1 MNKERNDKMNIQAMM
16 KQAQK
21 MQKDMLKAKEEID
34 NTIFEGKSSFVSVE
48 MKGTKELTKVK
59 IDNDTLDKDEIEM
72 LEDMILVAV
81 NEASKKVDQMTEE
94 KMGKYTSG
102 MPGLF

>member
-1 MNKERNDKMNIQAMM
+1 MNIQAMM

-21 MQKDMLKAKEEID
+21 MQKDMLNAKEEID
-34 NTIFEGKSSFVSVE
+34 NKTYEAKSGLVSIE
-48 MKGTKELTKVK
+48 MKGTKEITKVK
-59 IDNDTLDKDEIEM
+59 IDADAIEKDEIEM

-81 NEASKKVDQMTEE
+81 NEANKKIDKETEE
-94 KMGKYTSG
+94 KMGKYTKG

>member
-1 MNKERNDKMNIQAMM
+1 MNIQAMM

-21 MQKDMLKAKEEID
+21 MQKDMLKSKEEID

-59 IDNDTLDKDEIEM
+59 IDQESLDKDEIEM

-81 NEASKKVDQMTEE
+81 NEANKKVDQVTEE

>member
-1 MNKERNDKMNIQAMM
+1 MNIQAMM

-21 MQKDMLKAKEEID
+21 MQKDMMNAKEEID
-34 NTIFEGKSSFVSVE
+34 NSVFEGKSSFVTVE
-48 MKGTKELTKVK
+48 MKGNKELTKVK
-59 IDNDTLDKDEIEM
+59 IDTDNIESDEIEM

-81 NEASKKVDQMTEE
+81 NEASKKVDEMTDQ
-94 KMGKYTSG
+94 KMGKYTQG

>member
-1 MNKERNDKMNIQAMM
+1 MNIQAMM

-21 MQKDMLKAKEEID
+21 MQRDMMNAKDEID
-34 NTIFEGKSSFVSVE
+34 KMEFTSKNSFLTVNGNGK
-48 MKGTKELTKVK
+48 KEITSVK
-59 IDNDTLDKDEIEM
+59 IDMDKLDKEDIEM

-81 NEASKKVDQMTEE
+81 NNAMNEIDKVTEQ
-94 KMGKYTSG
+94 KMGKYTKG

>member
-1 MNKERNDKMNIQAMM
+1 MNIQAMM

-21 MQKDMLKAKEEID
+21 LQKEMMNAKKEID
-34 NTIFEGKSSFVSVE
+34 ETIYEGKSSIVTVE
-48 MKGTKELTKVK
+48 AKGTKEITKVK
-59 IDNDTLDKDEIEM
+59 INATSLEKEDLEM

-81 NEASKKVDQMTEE
+81 NDANKKIDEDTE
-94 KMGKYTSG
+94 KKLGKYTQG

>member
-1 MNKERNDKMNIQAMM
+1 MNIQAMM

-21 MQKDMLKAKEEID
+21 LQKEMMNAKKEID
-34 NTIFEGKSSFVSVE
+34 ETIYEGKSSIVTVE
-48 MKGTKELTKVK
+48 AKGTKEITKVK
-59 IDNDTLDKDEIEM
+59 INATSLEKEDLEM

-81 NEASKKVDQMTEE
+81 NDANKKIDEDTEE
-94 KMGKYTSG
+94 KLGKYTQG

>member
-1 MNKERNDKMNIQAMM
+1 MNIQAMM

-21 MQKDMLKAKEEID
+21 MQKDMMNSKEEID
-34 NTIFEGKSSFVSVE
+34 NMTFEGKSSFVTVE
-48 MKGTKELTKVK
+48 MKGTKEITKVT
-59 IDNDTLDKDEIEM
+59 IDAESLESDEIEM

-81 NEASKKVDQMTEE
+81 NEASKKVDQTTEE
-94 KMGKYTSG
+94 KMGKYTQG

>member
-1 MNKERNDKMNIQAMM
+1 
-16 KQAQK
+16 
-21 MQKDMLKAKEEID
+21 
-34 NTIFEGKSSFVSVE
+34 
-48 MKGTKELTKVK
+48 MKGNKELTKVK
-59 IDNDTLDKDEIEM
+59 IDKESLDQEEIEM

>member
-1 MNKERNDKMNIQAMM
+1 MNIQAMM

-21 MQKDMLKAKEEID
+21 LQKDMMREKNEID
-34 NTIFEGKSSFVSVE
+34 DMEFTGKSSFVTIT
-48 MKGTKELTKVK
+48 MKGTKEITNVK
-59 IDNDTLDKDEIEM
+59 INAEKIENDEIEM

-81 NEASKKVDQMTEE
+81 NEAAKKVDQTTEE
-94 KMGKYTSG
+94 KMGKYTQG

>member
-1 MNKERNDKMNIQAMM
+1 MNIQAMM

-21 MQKDMLKAKEEID
+21 MQKDMLNAKKEID
-34 NTIFEGKSSFVSVE
+34 ETIFEGKSSFVSVE
-48 MKGTKELTKVK
+48 MKGTKELIKVK
-59 IDNDTLDKDEIEM
+59 IDAEKIEKDEIEM

-81 NEASKKVDQMTEE
+81 NEASKEVDKETEQ
-94 KMGKYTSG
+94 KMGKYTQG